1 MKEETREFIIQIT
14 FILSAFMFIFMLFF
28 GLGYIIYH
36 SEVQD
41 QQIYNTCI
49 DTCERVFQEQKLI
62 DCMQTCNQ
70 IIVKN
75 KTVGGIG

>member
-1 MKEETREFIIQIT
+1 MVFKMKEETREFIIQIT

-41 QQIYNTCI
+41 QQIYNL
-49 DTCERVFQEQKLI
+49 VYLI
-62 DCMQTCNQ
+62 SFYPIPPTVLFLT
-70 IIVKN
+70 II
-75 KTVGGIG
+75 